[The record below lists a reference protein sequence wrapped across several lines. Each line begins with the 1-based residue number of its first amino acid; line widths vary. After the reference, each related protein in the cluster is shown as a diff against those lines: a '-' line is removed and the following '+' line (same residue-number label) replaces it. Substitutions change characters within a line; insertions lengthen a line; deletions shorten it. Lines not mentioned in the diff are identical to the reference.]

1 MICEQGVDAGAE
13 GQGNLLRDRPGLVG
27 EQLQA
32 GARSTHRV
40 GVYFPFFIL
49 HIKWGHLKKR
59 LERKYGNHTVVVGG
73 YPEKGGKWG
82 NSKKMSSS
90 R

>member
-73 YPEKGGKWG
+73 YR
-82 NSKKMSSS
+82 KKEANGVTAKK
-90 R
+90 